1 MQYFL
6 ILILSLITINLSA
19 QDIKNENKKESKI
32 DSFVSKTG
40 IVFKYIDYS
49 LSSLKSN
56 YGIADAKIRRIIRGG
71 ETKFFFQISKE
82 DKYGDKVAS
91 IAYEDLLETIKA
103 LALLQKEAT
112 DDLALN
118 PDYLENKFVTEDG
131 FQLGYYVSKGKLQ
144 WYLVLGKYG
153 SENSVFF
160 NTAADISNAFA
171 AAQSKIEELKK

>member
-1 MQYFL
+1 MQNFL
-6 ILILSLITINLSA
+6 IIIITLITINLSA

-49 LSSLKSN
+49 LPGLKSN

-71 ETKFFFQISKE
+71 ETKFFFLISKE
-82 DKYGDKVAS
+82 EKYGTKVAS

-103 LALLQKEAT
+103 LASLQKEVA

-131 FQLGYYVSKGKLQ
+131 FKLGYYISKGKLQ
-144 WYLVLGKYG
+144 WYMVLEKYG
-153 SENSVFF
+153 SENTIFF
-160 NTAADISNAFA
+160 NDVADIAKAFA